1 MGSTYSERD
10 QKGFLDRFSL
20 LHDLPYFC
28 ALINQKSLLAM
39 KANSVTVAA
48 ICMAL
53 RALTASCAVTGSH
66 LMSLTKPRALQ
77 MRHKPVS
84 AFIGLNRLSKDIE
97 EPYKSNFYT
106 LTSNVSTITRYFPFI
121 TLFLGAFSAA
131 AVSDTLF
138 KISQTYRLGPAWVGG
153 AGAGII
159 VTMTSPFWTEFFRKP
174 DASSSPGQQKTLS
187 SQAFPRAADTHCFPS
202 GR

>member
-1 MGSTYSERD
+1 
-10 QKGFLDRFSL
+10 
-20 LHDLPYFC
+20 
-28 ALINQKSLLAM
+28 M
-39 KANSVTVAA
+39 KANSVTLAA
-48 ICMAL
+48 SCMAL
-53 RALTASCAVTGSH
+53 SALTAFCAVSGSH

-77 MRHKPVS
+77 MRHKPMS

-97 EPYKSNFYT
+97 EFLVDFKGPYKSNFYT

-131 AVSDTLF
+131 AVSDNLF
-138 KISQTYRLGPAWVGG
+138 KVSQTYRLGPAWVVG

-174 DASSSPGQQKTLS
+174 DASLSPGQQKTLS
-187 SQAFPRAADTHCFPS
+187 PQAMPRAADTLCFPS

>member
-66 LMSLTKPRALQ
+66 LMSLTKPRASQ

-84 AFIGLNRLSKDIE
+84 
-97 EPYKSNFYT
+97 
-106 LTSNVSTITRYFPFI
+106 
-121 TLFLGAFSAA
+121 FLQ
-131 AVSDTLF
+131 LQYL
-138 KISQTYRLGPAWVGG
+138 I
-153 AGAGII
+153 
-159 VTMTSPFWTEFFRKP
+159 
-174 DASSSPGQQKTLS
+174 LS
-187 SQAFPRAADTHCFPS
+187 SRYLKRTGS
-202 GR
+202 VLRG